1 VAGISGAGKST
12 VMAVLADSGYLCV
25 DNLPVALLEH
35 FLNLTKVGG
44 DRFAKTALLLDIDS
58 RESRADIVAF
68 LQSFPVRPANL
79 TLAFLDADN
88 PTIIRRY
95 SETRRPH
102 PGFDTQKDR
111 NLEDTIQRE
120 RSRLQPV
127 KELANFVLDTTN
139 FNSHRLRRELNEFLD
154 SNNRSPSRKPRLN
167 LLSFGFKFGIPLDCD
182 LVADVRF
189 LNNPHFVEH
198 LRDHTGLESKVAE
211 FVMAD
216 PDAAPFVQRYR
227 ELLEFLVPRYIN
239 EGKAYI
245 NVGIG
250 CTGGKHRSVTIAEEL
265 IKTLN
270 VSGVELSVKHRDLG
284 R

>member
-1 VAGISGAGKST
+1 
-12 VMAVLADSGYLCV
+12 MAVLSDCGYLCI
-25 DNLPVALLEH
+25 DNLPVPLLEN
-35 FLNLTKVGG
+35 FLTLTRVGG
-44 DRFAKTALLLDIDS
+44 DRFAKTALLLDIES
-58 RESRADIVAF
+58 LESRADIVAF
-68 LQSFPVRPANL
+68 LQSFPTRPSNL
-79 TLAFLDADN
+79 IVAFLDADN

-102 PGFDTQKDR
+102 PGFDAQKDK

-139 FNSHRLRRELNEFLD
+139 FNSHRLRRELTEILD
-154 SNNRSPSRKPRLN
+154 TVDRSPSRKPRLN
-167 LLSFGFKFGIPLDCD
+167 LLSFGFKYGIPLDCD

-189 LNNPHFVEH
+189 LRNPHFVED
-198 LRDHTGLESKVAE
+198 LRNHTGLESQVSE
-211 FVMAD
+211 YVMAD
-216 PDAAPFVQRYR
+216 PDAAPFVQRYK
-227 ELLEFLVPRYIN
+227 ELLEFLVPRYVH

-265 IKTLN
+265 VKSLN
-270 VSGVELSVKHRDLG
+270 VGGVELSVKHRDLG